1 MVSNRASPLHAQALA
16 ALRAARGQNPAATL
30 GRHAGTETVGLR
42 PLASIRLIGALHVL
56 FPSVV
61 QSNFESISHVP
72 SESRKI
78 PKNAKNPGMEAGGEP
93 QESRKPHSGPQGSG
107 AQAVGSAGDTQQAR
121 KGTKGRSK
129 RAKKAGAGGGQR
141 DTVDS
146 QGELS
151 GFARASRQRAE
162 RGLARR
168 AVEREEGAAG
178 LAERAVG
185 WIAGKPGRS
194 QRNGRSLSPRP
205 TLKNI
210 GVSIENRGGGC

>member
-30 GRHAGTETVGLR
+30 GRHAGAETVGLR

-78 PKNAKNPGMEAGGEP
+78 PKNAKNLGMEAGGEP

-162 RGLARR
+162 RGARE
-168 AVEREEGAAG
+168 A
-178 LAERAVG
+178 
-185 WIAGKPGRS
+185 
-194 QRNGRSLSPRP
+194 
-205 TLKNI
+205 
-210 GVSIENRGGGC
+210 GGGKGGRGSGARGTGGGLDRGKTGQIPEKRTFPFASADTEKHRRLH

>member
-78 PKNAKNPGMEAGGEP
+78 PKNAKNLGIRGREEGCKLRGSGGTGRGWHGTGAHDGPKGIGGAGASKRAGEAGAGKERREARWTRTVIRAGSQGP
-93 QESRKPHSGPQGSG
+93 HGSAETQRGVRRKAGSG
-107 AQAVGSAGDTQQAR
+107 AR
-121 KGTKGRSK
+121 
-129 RAKKAGAGGGQR
+129 GAGGGL
-141 DTVDS
+141 D
-146 QGELS
+146 
-151 GFARASRQRAE
+151 
-162 RGLARR
+162 RR
-168 AVEREEGAAG
+168 KTG
-178 LAERAVG
+178 
-185 WIAGKPGRS
+185 
-194 QRNGRSLSPRP
+194 
-205 TLKNI
+205 
-210 GVSIENRGGGC
+210 